1 MCSYPCIVSFES
13 DAVIRFWDLDLILR
27 ELKWD
32 RRKHFAFVVHSYAT
46 EGLILSSMSSD
57 HNYDDFL
64 AGQVID
70 EYDFDDDEDDKGDE
84 GDRFC
89 AWKPLTRSLSTP
101 LSAAPSRVNSF
112 TGKASVLSLLH
123 PTDDALLPTP
133 LPPQPQRVMAEVGS
147 GNSAMKVLL
156 NDEIRR
162 NIASYI

>member
-46 EGLILSSMSSD
+46 EGHILSSLSSD

-70 EYDFDDDEDDKGDE
+70 EYDFDDDDDEGNKGDC
-84 GDRFC
+84 FC

-112 TGKASVLSLLH
+112 AGKVALSLLH
-123 PTDDALLPTP
+123 PADETGLPTQ
-133 LPPQPQRVMAEVGS
+133 LPPLPQRVMAEVGS